1 MVLKPDKGQDIVLIN
16 KTDYYQSLKR
26 LFGDRKKFQVL
37 DHDPSIRN
45 LTTSRNYIQAIYKHG
60 ENDKKEMK
68 EMRPKVAQA
77 GRAHGLSN
85 TKKYAMFRSV
95 KDKIPTR
102 GKSNIIDKIKCPRC
116 GEDYVQKSDRCIIT
130 KLNEHRDRSDQPMF
144 QYPQYCEKFLEMMML
159 CQLPDINTGVS
170 PVKLQPPIAR
180 VVSHNWKI
188 LDSNTNWNQLYCLK
202 SHYVKQLKLKLMTN

>member
-37 DHDPSIRN
+37 DHDLSLRN

-68 EMRPKVAQA
+68 EMIPKAAQV
-77 GRAHGLSN
+77 GRAHGLN
-85 TKKYAMFRSV
+85 DTKKYAIFCSV
-95 KDKIPTR
+95 KDKIPTH
-102 GKSNIIDKIKCPRC
+102 GKSNIIYKIKCPRC

-130 KLNEHRDRSDQPMF
+130 QLNEHRDRSDQPIF
-144 QYPQYCEKFLEMMML
+144 QYPQHCEKFLEMMIL
-159 CQLPDINTGVS
+159 YQLPDIYAGVS
-170 PVKLQPPIAR
+170 PAVSSFSLFLPI
-180 VVSHNWKI
+180 NF
-188 LDSNTNWNQLYCLK
+188 
-202 SHYVKQLKLKLMTN
+202 